1 MYTWQIDI
9 WLKNGEKIKARYK
22 GNETSSTEV
31 VKRLFEG
38 KLDNSW
44 VGLIGE
50 TDSHNLIVKIG
61 EIAAIDIYYLA

>member
-22 GNETSSTEV
+22 GDENASDKV
-31 VKRLFEG
+31 AIKLFNNRA
-38 KLDNSW
+38 DNNW
-44 VGLIGE
+44 ITLLGE
-50 TDSHNLIVKIG
+50 LDSHQVLVKIG